1 MPPYGGSSTQTL
13 ECTVLYPMLDVFSS
27 VLIYALKY
35 LDLSSCIFV
44 SFPYHYKSYTHVHE
58 LSCLHDYIT
67 LLEYINCTRYRFLSF
82 DGAGN
87 FWQYPGCRSGL
98 PQSTG
103 DADLFH
109 PMWGSWP
116 VAILLHTLL
125 VVLLSPLNYTYTVSL
140 TTTPWKDS
148 HTHSWSWLVA
158 ESKKIDNTAL
168 WPRATQGSLS
178 LIAHYWNAIIHL
190 PDAWLGWCHAMI
202 HVYPQWQCSTSC
214 TTSYM
219 SYSVGLPVTSYVV
232 WNPYII
238 DTWYSLRRSV
248 VIVHS
253 WITELGKQIVSN
265 YLKKGSEE
273 TSILQETRARVT
285 WAPDNTYYCRCSG
298 HVIQ

>member
-58 LSCLHDYIT
+58 LSRLHDYIT

-87 FWQYPGCRSGL
+87 LWQCPGCRSGL

-158 ESKKIDNTAL
+158 ESKKIDNTAYAYDPEQPRDPFFSL
-168 WPRATQGSLS
+168 HTTEMHLYTSQMHDLDDVMPWYMYIHNGNAAPRAPP
-178 LIAHYWNAIIHL
+178 A
-190 PDAWLGWCHAMI
+190 
-202 HVYPQWQCSTSC
+202 
-214 TTSYM
+214 
-219 SYSVGLPVTSYVV
+219 
-232 WNPYII
+232 
-238 DTWYSLRRSV
+238 
-248 VIVHS
+248 
-253 WITELGKQIVSN
+253 
-265 YLKKGSEE
+265 
-273 TSILQETRARVT
+273 T
-285 WAPDNTYYCRCSG
+285 WAT
-298 HVIQ
+298 V

>member
-87 FWQYPGCRSGL
+87 LWQCPGCRSGL

-148 HTHSWSWLVA
+148 HTHSWSGLVA
-158 ESKKIDNTAL
+158 ESRKIDNIYGICL

-178 LIAHYWNAIIHL
+178 LIAHYWNANISVYASQMHDLDDAMPWSIMAMQHL
-190 PDAWLGWCHAMI
+190 VHHQLHEL
-202 HVYPQWQCSTSC
+202 QCS
-214 TTSYM
+214 
-219 SYSVGLPVTSYVV
+219 LPVTSYVV

-238 DTWYSLRRSV
+238 GTWYSLRRPA
-248 VIVHS
+248 VIMHS
-253 WITELGKQIVSN
+253 CITELGKQS
-265 YLKKGSEE
+265 
-273 TSILQETRARVT
+273 
-285 WAPDNTYYCRCSG
+285 
-298 HVIQ
+298 